1 MSDVDKAITQPV
13 FMEEIILSGSTLTYL
28 DKKNLAVLGGA
39 LIQIRSA
46 SRSGDMTAEQAL
58 ERIYEIADRVHN
70 VPSMIST
77 GQVCDAEALLN
88 DGVCE
93 HWPTGLT
100 AATSENLAAFILF
113 DRRAEFE
120 KA

>member
-1 MSDVDKAITQPV
+1 
-13 FMEEIILSGSTLTYL
+13 MENIILSGSTLSDL

-46 SRSGDMTAEQAL
+46 SRGGDMTAEQAL

-77 GQVCDAEALLN
+77 GQACDAEALLK

-100 AATSENLAAFILF
+100 ATTFENLAAFMQF
-113 DRRAEFE
+113 DRRAVF
-120 KA
+120 KKI